1 MRNSTLQYLFP
12 SSERGPRSP
21 LQFLLDILFFLLFF
35 VTPILISVSLKQVFN
50 APKYLFVG
58 AIATM
63 MMATWVVSVLYRREL
78 RIPRQPTLLLFGL
91 LILWEFLTIS
101 ESTGWDLSLREFSVQ
116 LSLFLICLVAAANVR
131 DRERIE
137 NLLHF
142 AIAAGVVAAGFGML
156 QYYKLDEKVF
166 PFFSLIGLD
175 LRWLVLPQKPEEYLK
190 IYSTMGHRNYLAGYL
205 ICVIPIVLGRLLS
218 SISVATQ
225 DSKYRWVAWR
235 QTFVYGTS
243 FLLMFTVVLLTH
255 TRGSWVGL
263 SAGLTCF
270 AGIIAFKFRS
280 MKIMRACGVVA
291 VMLVT
296 AVIIF
301 GSKSLSPAV
310 IALCAVGGFGASCS
324 LAFCRDY
331 KTLGKAL
338 AITLIIAI
346 LCGAFFR
353 LITKKEDNPLSRM
366 HQSAL
371 SRLAK
376 SFDLRYGSAFQ
387 RVLIWSTAW
396 AIITE
401 NMHTFLFGRGFGS
414 FGLNY
419 MPFQAKLLAKPEY
432 KHFMRMVNKSI
443 YAHSEYLHFWSEIGL
458 IGLLLMACT
467 AAFFYY
473 TMFRYIARCEV
484 NYQNLLLVGMLCA
497 TISVLVHN
505 IFSFSLHLP
514 YTSSLFYCL
523 VAFCLRYAGTLE
535 LVLQWGDR
543 KMVHSSFAVG
553 DGWLG
558 LSIIPLTKERFRC
571 WIGWFVE
578 PSAGSVQDDLVVRLG
593 APGGKTVEKALPR
606 PHDEPVVIERQGDG
620 RGYSLQVFKEKEY
633 LGGAALPKTR
643 DVNDPMNVLITGVGL
658 LFVVFA
664 VSLSF
669 DNIGRMLSL
678 DYNWRNGFPKFRM
691 RHFEESII
699 DFNRALA
706 NDPERGEVLFDY
718 GRALMDSNRN
728 AMAIKQFERAKRNFV
743 DPANDHNIAL
753 CYYKDK
759 KIDMAEKHYRQALEL
774 NPIYEQS
781 LSNLAFYLVSKNRL
795 DEARDLLKLGMR
807 YYPGNATFFSSA
819 GVLEARTTNHAKA
832 IELLRKSLELDGNN
846 VSAKVNLAT
855 ILFNEKRYQ
864 EALDMYEEI
873 LKVRPKDAL
882 VMRKYLGTKA
892 CVLRERLQVKKDDG
906 EAIRALAITY
916 AQLGQMAVQYC
927 QEAVRLLRA
936 YLTQVPQ
943 DGEVRYYLGL
953 SLQQMGYYSEALSEV
968 RAAKAIMPA
977 DSALSKSAGD
987 TIRILQLKQRMAPPK
1002 TLAPSPTGSPMVA
1015 PPPTAA
1021 PAPTVAPPPSMAP
1034 HEFPHQPLETQD
1046 PIMGPLL
1053 APLQNDHTGGP

>member
-21 LQFLLDILFFLLFF
+21 LQYFLDILFFLLFF

-63 MMATWVVSVLYRREL
+63 MVSTWLLSVLYRREL
-78 RIPRQPTLLLFGL
+78 RIPRQATLLFFGL
-91 LILWEFLTIS
+91 LILWELITITQS
-101 ESTGWDLSLREFSVQ
+101 SGWDLSLREFGVQ

-166 PFFSLIGLD
+166 PFFSYIGLD
-175 LRWLVLPQKPEEYLK
+175 LRWLILPQKPEEYLK

-205 ICVIPIVLGRLLS
+205 ICVIPLVLGRLLS

-225 DSKYRWVAWR
+225 DSKYRSVAWR
-235 QTFVYGTS
+235 QTFVYGSS
-243 FLLMFTVVLLTH
+243 FLLMFIVVLLTH
-255 TRGSWVGL
+255 TRGSWIGL
-263 SAGLTCF
+263 TAGFTCF

-296 AVIIF
+296 AIVIF

-310 IALCAVGGFGASCS
+310 IALCAVTGFGSSFS

-331 KTLGKAL
+331 KNLGKAL
-338 AITLIIAI
+338 AITLMIAI
-346 LCGAFFR
+346 LCGSFFKF
-353 LITKKEDNPLSRM
+353 ISKKEENPLSRM

-371 SRLAK
+371 SRFAK

-387 RVLIWSTAW
+387 RVLIWKTAW

-401 NMHTFLFGRGFGS
+401 NMNTFLFGRGFGT

-419 MPFQAKLLAKPEY
+419 MPFQAKLLAKPEN

-467 AAFFYY
+467 AACFYY

-523 VAFCLRYAGTLE
+523 VAFCLRYAGTPE
-535 LVLQWGDR
+535 LVYQWGDKR
-543 KMVHSSFAVG
+543 MTHTSFAVG

-558 LSIIPLTKERFRC
+558 LSIIPLKKDRFRC

-578 PSAGSVQDDLVVRLG
+578 PSAATVQNDLVARLA
-593 APGGKTVEKALPR
+593 APGGKTIEKSLPR
-606 PHDEPVVIERQGDG
+606 PHEEPVVIERQGDG

-633 LGGAALPKTR
+633 LGGVALPKTR
-643 DVNDPMNVLITGVGL
+643 DIHDPMNVMIAGCGL
-658 LFVVFA
+658 LVLVFCA
-664 VSLSF
+664 SLSF
-669 DNIGRMLSL
+669 DAIGRMLSL
-678 DYNWRNGFPKFRM
+678 DYNWRNGFLKFRM

-706 NDPERGEVLFDY
+706 NDPNRGEVLFDY
-718 GRALMDSNRN
+718 GRSLMDSNRN

-759 KIDMAEKHYRQALEL
+759 KVDMAEKHYRQALEL

-795 DEARDLLKLGMR
+795 DEAAKLLDLGMR
-807 YYPGNATFFSSA
+807 YYYKNASFFSSA
-819 GVLEARTTNHAKA
+819 GVLQARKKNHPKA
-832 IELLRKSLELDGNN
+832 IEYLRKSLELDSKN

-855 ILFNEKRYQ
+855 ILFNEKRYK
-864 EALDMYEEI
+864 EALEMYEEL
-873 LKVRPKDAL
+873 LKLRPKDAL
-882 VMRKYLGTKA
+882 VHRKYLGTKA

-906 EAIRALAITY
+906 ESIRSLAITY
-916 AQLGQMAVQYC
+916 AQLGQMA
-927 QEAVRLLRA
+927 ANI
-936 YLTQVPQ
+936 
-943 DGEVRYYLGL
+943 
-953 SLQQMGYYSEALSEV
+953 
-968 RAAKAIMPA
+968 AKK
-977 DSALSKSAGD
+977 LC
-987 TIRILQLKQRMAPPK
+987 
-1002 TLAPSPTGSPMVA
+1002 VC
-1015 PPPTAA
+1015 
-1021 PAPTVAPPPSMAP
+1021 
-1034 HEFPHQPLETQD
+1034 
-1046 PIMGPLL
+1046 
-1053 APLQNDHTGGP
+1053 